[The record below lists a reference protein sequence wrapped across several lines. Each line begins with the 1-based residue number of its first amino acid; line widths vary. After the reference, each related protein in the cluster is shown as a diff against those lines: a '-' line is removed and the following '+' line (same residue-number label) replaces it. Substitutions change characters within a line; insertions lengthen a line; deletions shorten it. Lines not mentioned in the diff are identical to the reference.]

1 MVATRRHLPQARL
14 HVQGRFPTLSRTGR
28 HIPRFR
34 SRLLFVTKDTTIRG
48 KVLQGIY
55 WSLSAKIAIQLF
67 SWGVT
72 FLVIRLLDPSDYGLA
87 AMGEVVFGFLFMVTA
102 EGMFSAIVQSREID
116 ERKLRQMFGVL
127 LAINVALF
135 AVQYLS
141 APLLARYYNEPRIVP
156 LLQMLATAFLFIP
169 FSAVPASFL
178 DRALDVRRR
187 ALVEMGT
194 QLASGILVLCL
205 ALTGFGVWAL
215 ISGVV
220 ARFAFRA
227 ILLNIVAPW
236 FGWPIFS
243 LRGVEKLVWFGSFM
257 TLNHIVWF
265 VYSRVDVFMGGRS
278 LSARELGFYTVAAHL
293 ASLPMGKI
301 VQTLNEVAFPAY
313 SRIQDEPAQVQRY
326 LLKSLRLVTLVTL
339 PMFMGLATIADEFM
353 EALFGQAWMPAAPLL
368 QIFCMVMPFQT
379 VTALLEAPLSA
390 LGHAKTRLVN
400 NLIALVI
407 MPLAYLIGLQWGVIG
422 LSLAWLIAYPIV
434 WYLMLCRTLRVLGL
448 EQGALFRSI
457 LVPLSVSALMLGAIV
472 AVSPLLDA
480 LPIYL
485 RLAAHIAIGATVYCG
500 VMMLLFR
507 ERMQEAI
514 QLIRSR

>member
-1 MVATRRHLPQARL
+1 MT
-14 HVQGRFPTLSRTGR
+14 TNS
-28 HIPRFR
+28 
-34 SRLLFVTKDTTIRG
+34 TIRG

-55 WSLSAKIAIQLF
+55 WSLTAKIAIQLF
-67 SWGVT
+67 SWAVT

-87 AMGEVVFGFLFMVTA
+87 AMSEVVFGFLFMVTA
-102 EGMFSAIVQSREID
+102 EGMFAALVQSREID
-116 ERKLRQMFGVL
+116 ERKRRQVFGVL
-127 LAINVALF
+127 LAINTALF
-135 AVQYLS
+135 IVQYLS
-141 APLLARYYNEPRIVP
+141 APLLAHYYREPRIVP
-156 LLQMLATAFLFIP
+156 LLQALATAFLFIP
-169 FSAVPASFL
+169 FSAIPASFL

-194 QLASGILVLCL
+194 QLASGVLVLGL

-215 ISGVV
+215 VCGVV
-220 ARFAFRA
+220 SRFAFRA

-236 FGWPIFS
+236 FRWPIFS
-243 LRGVEKLVWFGSFM
+243 LRGVENLVWFGSVM

-265 VYSRVDVFMGGRS
+265 VYSRIDVFLGGHR

-293 ASLPMGKI
+293 ASLPMAKI

-313 SRIQDEPAQVQRY
+313 ARIQDQPEQVQRY

-353 EALFGQAWMPAAPLL
+353 ETLFGTAWLPAAPLL

-379 VTALLEAPLSA
+379 ITALLEAPLSA

-407 MPLAYLIGLQWGVIG
+407 MPAAYLVGLQWGVIG
-422 LSLAWLIAYPIV
+422 LGLAWLIAYPIV

-448 EQGALFRSI
+448 GQGALFSSI
-457 LVPLSVSALMLGAIV
+457 LAPLGVSMLMLGAIL
-472 AVSPLLDA
+472 AVSPLLDP
-480 LPIYL
+480 LPIYA
-485 RLAAHIAIGATVYCG
+485 RLFAHVVVGIAAYGGI
-500 VMMLLFR
+500 MMLFFR
-507 ERMQEAI
+507 DRVHEAMQ
-514 QLIRSR
+514 LMRDR